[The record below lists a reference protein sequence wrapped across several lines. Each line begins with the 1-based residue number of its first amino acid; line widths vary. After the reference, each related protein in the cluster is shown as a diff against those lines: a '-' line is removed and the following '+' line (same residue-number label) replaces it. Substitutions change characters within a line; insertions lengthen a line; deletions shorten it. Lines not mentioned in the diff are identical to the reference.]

1 MAQTEAKPVILG
13 RISGLFGVR
22 GWVRIHSYT
31 DPREAILNYANWLI
45 ETAGEWRPM
54 RVAEG
59 KPHGKTVVV
68 RLDGIEDRD
77 AAAELMQCS
86 IGVERS
92 NLPAP
97 GQGEYYW
104 SDLEGLTVEQDN
116 GEIIGTV
123 AYLIETGANDVLVVR
138 KEEQEVL
145 IPFVTGEVIKD
156 VDLTKGVIR
165 VSWEWD

>member
-31 DPREAILNYANWLI
+31 DPREAILEYANWLI
-45 ETAGEWRPM
+45 EIAGQWRPVA
-54 RVAEG
+54 VAEG
-59 KPHGKTVVV
+59 TPHGKTVVV

-77 AAAELMQCS
+77 AAAELMGCS

-92 NLPAP
+92 KLPAP
-97 GQGEYYW
+97 GKGEYYW
-104 SDLEGLTVEQDN
+104 SDLEGLAVEQDN
-116 GEIIGTV
+116 GEMIGTV

-138 KEEQEVL
+138 KEAQEVL
-145 IPFVTGEVIKD
+145 IPFVTGEVISD
-156 VDLTKGVIR
+156 VDLANGVIR
-165 VSWEWD
+165 VNWEWD